1 MFYRFIP
8 IVSVSATLYTGR
20 HSLLTGI
27 YRLLLRWNLIH
38 MFKLRSLFTPI
49 LLLLVLLSP
58 ALSFAD
64 DTAAAA
70 QQEDAAPKVNPSVE
84 LPKMQKILDKIKGQV
99 SGDTNENQLNQL
111 NEMALELSGNADTL
125 GQALIPQ
132 RQQLDAQLAVLGPA
146 PKADS
151 GVKETPE
158 VTRKRSSLESQKSKL
173 DDQIK
178 QAEGIKNGALVLS
191 SQIVNLRRDQL
202 KSQLALNSGSILG
215 PKFWSPLVSRQDLDG
230 EKISDFI
237 AELQDTAALSWE
249 PGWRFGTI
257 GWLIAAML
265 VMTLGRR
272 YSEEFLAWVSIHKM
286 PEGRL
291 RRSFLAAA
299 IALTTLA
306 AVVLTFNFIA
316 LAFTRRDEVST
327 DVQDFVERLV
337 QLSVYCGLIAGL
349 GRAFLSTRRPS
360 WRLPSISNE
369 VAQALKP
376 FPPITAALVFVFQ
389 TAESFNYSV
398 GTSLNTTIFANGL
411 TALLIGSTGLAISM
425 RTNRVRRRMVQE
437 GNAPEARPTI
447 VGLVQLALTMTA
459 LAILIS
465 LIIGYVTLA
474 RFLSYEV
481 IWCGILFGSFYFLSH
496 LVNDGC
502 ESLFSTNNATGKR
515 LQGSLN
521 IDERHLQQAA
531 TLLAAVGKTVL
542 IGFVALALLNGT
554 FASSTPIELIQKVI
568 EFWGGKGLESL
579 NIVPAHMVNAILCLV
594 VGIYVLRSVRRWLDK
609 DFLPKTTMDV
619 GMRVSLVTLFSN
631 IGYVLIIL
639 LTLSIMGLQWNKL
652 AWIVSA
658 LSVGIG
664 FGLQEIVKN
673 FISGLILLTE
683 RPVKVGDLVSI
694 SGIEGDIRRINV
706 RATEIQLSDKSTVI
720 VPNSQLIS
728 QNVRNATMGNAQ
740 GVVTILLTFPLDIDP
755 VRVREIL
762 LEVYQENER
771 ILETP
776 EPSVSFKDL
785 TPAGI
790 VLSVTGNVASQ
801 RQISGAKSDLLFDI
815 LTRLRKEGIV
825 LSTPQTMIIER
836 RALPATVQD
845 EGEQLP

>member
-1 MFYRFIP
+1 
-8 IVSVSATLYTGR
+8 
-20 HSLLTGI
+20 
-27 YRLLLRWNLIH
+27 
-38 MFKLRSLFTPI
+38 MFKLKSFFMLLMLALVFFAPGLSL
-49 LLLLVLLSP
+49 
-58 ALSFAD
+58 AAD
-64 DTAAAA
+64 DAASAA
-70 QQEDAAPKVNPSVE
+70 QEQETQPRVNAAVE

-99 SGDTNENQLNQL
+99 SGETSESKLSQL

-125 GQALIPQ
+125 GQALLPD
-132 RQQLDAQLAVLGPA
+132 RQQLEAQLAVLGPA
-146 PKADS
+146 PKSDS
-151 GVKETPE
+151 DMKETAE
-158 VTRKRSSLESQKSKL
+158 VTRKRNALESQKSKM
-173 DDQIK
+173 DAQIK
-178 QAEGIKNGALVLS
+178 QAEVIKNGALTLS

-202 KSQLALNSGSILG
+202 KSQLALNSGSIFG
-215 PKFWSPLVSRQDLDG
+215 PRFWAPVFNSQDLDG
-230 EKISDFI
+230 EKISDFLD
-237 AELQDTAALSWE
+237 ELQDTAGLSWE

-257 GWLIAAML
+257 AWLIAAIL
-265 VMTLGRR
+265 VMVPGRR
-272 YSEEFLAWVSIHKM
+272 YSEEFLASISIHKM

-299 IALTTLA
+299 IALTTLV

-327 DVQDFVERLV
+327 DVQDFVDRLV

-360 WRLPSISNE
+360 WRLPAISND
-369 VAQALKP
+369 VALALKP
-376 FPPITAALVFVFQ
+376 FPPITALLVFIFQ
-389 TAESFNYSV
+389 TVEAFNYSV

-411 TALLIGSTGLAISM
+411 TALLIGSTALAISI
-425 RTNRVRRRMVQE
+425 RTNRARRRMVQ
-437 GNAPEARPTI
+437 AATPPEARSTL
-447 VGLVQLALTMTA
+447 VGLIHMALTLMA
-459 LAILIS
+459 IAILLS

-496 LVNDGC
+496 LFNDGC
-502 ESLFSTNNATGKR
+502 ESLFSTNNPSGR
-515 LQGSLN
+515 RIQSSLN
-521 IDERHLQQAA
+521 IDERHLQQTA
-531 TLLAAVGKTVL
+531 TVLAAIGKTFL
-542 IGFVALALLNGT
+542 ILFVVLALLNAT
-554 FASSTPIELIQKVI
+554 FASSTPIELLQKAI

-579 NIVPAHMVNAILCLV
+579 NIVPAHMVNALVCLI
-594 VGIYVLRSVRRWLDK
+594 VGIYVLRSVRRWLDS

-631 IGYVLIIL
+631 VGYVLIIL

-740 GVVTILLTFPLDIDP
+740 GVVTILLTFPLNIDP

-762 LEVYQENER
+762 LEVYNENER

-785 TPAGI
+785 TPEGI
-790 VLSVTGNVASQ
+790 VLSVTGNVSSQ

-825 LSTPQTMIIER
+825 LSAPQTMIIER
-836 RALPATVQD
+836 RQQAAAEEPM
-845 EGEQLP
+845 P

>member
-1 MFYRFIP
+1 MFKFR
-8 IVSVSATLYTGR
+8 
-20 HSLLTGI
+20 SLLTP
-27 YRLLLRWNLIH
+27 
-38 MFKLRSLFTPI
+38 F
-49 LLLLVLLSP
+49 LLLLVLLTP

-64 DTAAAA
+64 DSAAAD
-70 QQEDAAPKVNPSVE
+70 QQEDAAPKVNASVE

-99 SGDTNENQLNQL
+99 SGDTNESQLNQL
-111 NEMALELSGNADTL
+111 NEMALELSGNAETL

-158 VTRKRSSLESQKSKL
+158 VTRKRAALENQKGKL

-178 QAEGIKNGALVLS
+178 QADGIKNGALVLS

-202 KSQLALNSGSILG
+202 KSQLALNSGSIFG
-215 PKFWSPLVSRQDLDG
+215 PRFWAPVFSSQDLDG
-230 EKISDFI
+230 EKISDFRD
-237 AELQDTAALSWE
+237 ELQDTAALSWE
-249 PGWRFGTI
+249 SGWRFGTI
-257 GWLIAAML
+257 AWLVAAML
-265 VMTLGRR
+265 VMTIGRR
-272 YSEEFLAWVSIHKM
+272 YGEEFLAWVSINKM

-291 RRSFLAAA
+291 RRSFLAAT

-306 AVVLTFNFIA
+306 AVVLTFHFLA
-316 LAFTRRDEVST
+316 QAFTRRDEVSG
-327 DVQDFVERLV
+327 DVQDFVDRLV

-360 WRLPSISNE
+360 WRLPAISNE

-376 FPPITAALVFVFQ
+376 FPPFTAALVFVFQ
-389 TAESFNYSV
+389 TVEAFNYSV

-411 TALLIGSTGLAISM
+411 TALLIGCTGLAISM
-425 RTNRVRRRMVQE
+425 RVNRVRRRMVQE
-437 GNAPEARPTI
+437 GHQPEARSTI
-447 VGLVQLALTMTA
+447 VGLVQLALMLTA

-496 LVNDGC
+496 LVQDGC
-502 ESLFSTNNATGKR
+502 ESLFSTSNATGKR
-515 LQGSLN
+515 LQSSLN

-531 TLLAAVGKTVL
+531 TLLSALGKTLL
-542 IGFVALALLNGT
+542 IAILALALLNGT

-631 IGYVLIIL
+631 IGYVLVIL

-706 RATEIQLSDKSTVI
+706 RATEIQLGDKSTVI
-720 VPNSQLIS
+720 VPNSQFIS

-740 GVVTILLTFPLDIDP
+740 GVVTIQLTFPLDIDP
-755 VRVREIL
+755 VKVREIL

-790 VLSVTGNVASQ
+790 VLSVTGNVAGQ

-815 LTRLRKEGIV
+815 LTRLRKEGIM

-836 RALPATVQD
+836 RALAAAAQ
-845 EGEQLP
+845 EQQGDSLP

>member
-1 MFYRFIP
+1 
-8 IVSVSATLYTGR
+8 
-20 HSLLTGI
+20 
-27 YRLLLRWNLIH
+27 
-38 MFKLRSLFTPI
+38 MFKFRSLFTPF
-49 LLLLVLLSP
+49 LLLLVLFTP
-58 ALSFAD
+58 ALSYAD
-64 DTAAAA
+64 DNAAPA
-70 QQEDAAPKVNPSVE
+70 QQEEDAAPKVNPAVE

-111 NEMALELSGNADTL
+111 NEMALELSGNAETL

-158 VTRKRSSLESQKSKL
+158 VTRKRAALENQKGKL

-178 QAEGIKNGALVLS
+178 QADGIKNGALVLS

-215 PKFWSPLVSRQDLDG
+215 PRFWSPLFSRQDLDG
-230 EKISDFI
+230 EKIGDFI
-237 AELQDTAALSWE
+237 SELQDTAALSWE
-249 PGWRFGTI
+249 PGWRVGTV
-257 GWLIAAML
+257 GWLLAALL

-272 YSEEFLAWVSIHKM
+272 YSEEFLAWVSIHKL

-306 AVVLTFNFIA
+306 AVVLTFNFLS
-316 LAFTRRDEVST
+316 LAFVRRDEVSS
-327 DVQDFVERLV
+327 DVQDFISRLV

-360 WRLPSISNE
+360 WRLPSISSE
-369 VAQALKP
+369 VALALKP
-376 FPPITAALVFVFQ
+376 FPPITAALVFIFQ
-389 TAESFNYSV
+389 TAESFNYTV

-425 RTNRVRRRMVQE
+425 RTNRVRRRMAQA
-437 GNAPEARPTI
+437 GNPPEARPTV
-447 VGLVQLALTMTA
+447 VGLVQLALTVTA
-459 LAILIS
+459 VAILVS
-465 LIIGYVTLA
+465 LIVGYVTLA

-496 LVNDGC
+496 LINDGC

-515 LQGSLN
+515 LQTSLN
-521 IDERHLQQAA
+521 IDERYLQQAA
-531 TLLAAVGKTVL
+531 TLLSAVGKTLLVA
-542 IGFVALALLNGT
+542 FVALALLNGT

-609 DFLPKTTMDV
+609 EFLPKTTMDI

-706 RATEIQLSDKSTVI
+706 RATEIQLGDKSTVI

-740 GVVTILLTFPLDIDP
+740 GVVTIQLTFPLDIDP
-755 VRVREIL
+755 VQVREL
-762 LEVYQENER
+762 LLDVYRENER

-836 RALPATVQD
+836 RALPATQN
-845 EGEQLP
+845 EGEALP

>member
-1 MFYRFIP
+1 
-8 IVSVSATLYTGR
+8 
-20 HSLLTGI
+20 
-27 YRLLLRWNLIH
+27 
-38 MFKLRSLFTPI
+38 MFKFRHLFTPF
-49 LLLLVLLSP
+49 LLLLVLLAP
-58 ALSFAD
+58 TLSVAAD
-64 DTAAAA
+64 TPPNDQA
-70 QQEDAAPKVNPSVE
+70 EDAAPKVNASVE

-99 SGDTNENQLNQL
+99 SGDTNESQLNQL
-111 NEMALELSGNADTL
+111 NEMALELSGNAETL
-125 GQALIPQ
+125 GQALVPQ

-158 VTRKRSSLESQKSKL
+158 VTRKRAALESQKAKL

-178 QAEGIKNGALVLS
+178 QADGIKNGALVLS

-215 PKFWSPLVSRQDLDG
+215 PRFWAPVMSSQDLDG

-249 PGWRFGTI
+249 SGWRFGTI
-257 GWLIAAML
+257 AWLFAAML

-272 YSEEFLAWVSIHKM
+272 YSEEFFAWVSIHKM

-291 RRSFLAAA
+291 RRSFLAATT
-299 IALTTLA
+299 ALTTLA

-316 LAFTRRDEVST
+316 LAFTRRDEVSG

-360 WRLPSISNE
+360 WRLPAISNE

-376 FPPITAALVFVFQ
+376 FPPFTAALVFVFQ
-389 TAESFNYSV
+389 TVEAFNYSV

-411 TALLIGSTGLAISM
+411 TALLIGSTGLAIGM
-425 RTNRVRRRMVQE
+425 RINRVRRRMVQE
-437 GNAPEARPTI
+437 GHQPEARSTL
-447 VGLVQLALTMTA
+447 VGLVQLALMLTA
-459 LAILIS
+459 LGILIS

-502 ESLFSTNNATGKR
+502 ESLFSTSNATGKR
-515 LQGSLN
+515 LQTTLN
-521 IDERHLQQAA
+521 IDERYLQQAA
-531 TLLAAVGKTVL
+531 TLLSALGKTLL
-542 IGFVALALLNGT
+542 IAILALALLNGT

-706 RATEIQLSDKSTVI
+706 RATEIQLGDKSTVI
-720 VPNSQLIS
+720 VPNSQFIS

-790 VLSVTGNVASQ
+790 VLSVTGNVAGQ

-815 LTRLRKEGIV
+815 LTRLRKEGIM

-836 RALPATVQD
+836 RAMAAAQDQQSDPLP
-845 EGEQLP
+845 

>member
-1 MFYRFIP
+1 
-8 IVSVSATLYTGR
+8 
-20 HSLLTGI
+20 
-27 YRLLLRWNLIH
+27 
-38 MFKLRSLFTPI
+38 MFKFRSLFTPF
-49 LLLLVLLSP
+49 LLLLVLLTP
-58 ALSFAD
+58 ALSYAD
-64 DTAAAA
+64 DNAAAA
-70 QQEDAAPKVNPSVE
+70 QQEDDAAPKVNPAVE

-111 NEMALELSGNADTL
+111 NEMALELSGNAETL

-158 VTRKRSSLESQKSKL
+158 VTRKRAALENQKGKL

-178 QAEGIKNGALVLS
+178 QADGIKNGALVLS

-215 PKFWSPLVSRQDLDG
+215 PRFWSPLFSRQDLDG
-230 EKISDFI
+230 EKIGDFI
-237 AELQDTAALSWE
+237 SELQDTAALSWE
-249 PGWRFGTI
+249 PGWRVGTV
-257 GWLIAAML
+257 GWLLAALL

-272 YSEEFLAWVSIHKM
+272 YSEEFLAWVSIHKL

-306 AVVLTFNFIA
+306 AVVLTFNFLS
-316 LAFTRRDEVST
+316 LAFVRRDEVSS
-327 DVQDFVERLV
+327 DVQDFISRLV

-360 WRLPSISNE
+360 WRLPSISSE
-369 VAQALKP
+369 VALALKP
-376 FPPITAALVFVFQ
+376 FPPITAALVFIFQ
-389 TAESFNYSV
+389 TAESFNYTV

-425 RTNRVRRRMVQE
+425 RTNRVRRRMAQA
-437 GNAPEARPTI
+437 GNPPEARPTV
-447 VGLVQLALTMTA
+447 VGLVQLALTVTA
-459 LAILIS
+459 VAILVS

-496 LVNDGC
+496 LINDGC

-515 LQGSLN
+515 LQTSLN
-521 IDERHLQQAA
+521 IDERYLQQAA
-531 TLLAAVGKTVL
+531 TLLSAVGKTLLVA
-542 IGFVALALLNGT
+542 FVALALLNGT

-609 DFLPKTTMDV
+609 EFLPKTTMDI

-706 RATEIQLSDKSTVI
+706 RATEIQLGDKSTVI

-740 GVVTILLTFPLDIDP
+740 GVVTIQLTFPLDIDP
-755 VRVREIL
+755 VQVREL
-762 LEVYQENER
+762 LLDVYRENER

-836 RALPATVQD
+836 RALPATAQ
-845 EGEQLP
+845 EQSDPLP

>member
-1 MFYRFIP
+1 M
-8 IVSVSATLYTGR
+8 
-20 HSLLTGI
+20 
-27 YRLLLRWNLIH
+27 RWNLTH
-38 MFKLRSLFTPI
+38 MFKFRSLFTPF
-49 LLLLVLLSP
+49 LLLLVLLTP
-58 ALSFAD
+58 ALSYAD
-64 DTAAAA
+64 DNAAAA
-70 QQEDAAPKVNPSVE
+70 QQEDDAAPKVNPAVE

-111 NEMALELSGNADTL
+111 NEMALELSGNAETL

-158 VTRKRSSLESQKSKL
+158 VTRKRAALENQKGKL

-178 QAEGIKNGALVLS
+178 QADGIKNGALVLS

-215 PKFWSPLVSRQDLDG
+215 PRFWSPLFSRQDLDG
-230 EKISDFI
+230 EKIGDFI
-237 AELQDTAALSWE
+237 SELQDTAALSWE
-249 PGWRFGTI
+249 PGWRVGTV
-257 GWLIAAML
+257 GWLLAALL

-272 YSEEFLAWVSIHKM
+272 YSEEFLAWVSIHKL

-306 AVVLTFNFIA
+306 AVVLTFNFLS
-316 LAFTRRDEVST
+316 LAFVRRDEVSS
-327 DVQDFVERLV
+327 DVQDFISRLV

-360 WRLPSISNE
+360 WRLPSISSE
-369 VAQALKP
+369 VALALKP
-376 FPPITAALVFVFQ
+376 FPPITAALVFIFQ
-389 TAESFNYSV
+389 TAESFNYTV

-425 RTNRVRRRMVQE
+425 RTNRVRRRMAQA
-437 GNAPEARPTI
+437 GNPPEARPTV
-447 VGLVQLALTMTA
+447 VGLVQLALTVTA
-459 LAILIS
+459 VAILVS
-465 LIIGYVTLA
+465 LIVGYVTLA

-496 LVNDGC
+496 LINDGC

-515 LQGSLN
+515 LQTSLN
-521 IDERHLQQAA
+521 IDERYLQQAA
-531 TLLAAVGKTVL
+531 TLLSAVGKTLLVA
-542 IGFVALALLNGT
+542 FVALALLNGT

-609 DFLPKTTMDV
+609 EFLPKTTMDI

-706 RATEIQLSDKSTVI
+706 RATEIQLGDKSTVI

-740 GVVTILLTFPLDIDP
+740 GVVTIQLTFPLDIDP
-755 VRVREIL
+755 VQVREL
-762 LEVYQENER
+762 LLDVYRENER

-836 RALPATVQD
+836 RALPVTAQ
-845 EGEQLP
+845 EQSDPIP

>member
-1 MFYRFIP
+1 
-8 IVSVSATLYTGR
+8 
-20 HSLLTGI
+20 
-27 YRLLLRWNLIH
+27 LRWNLTH
-38 MFKLRSLFTPI
+38 MFKFRSLFTPF
-49 LLLLVLLSP
+49 LLLLVLFTP
-58 ALSFAD
+58 ALSYAD
-64 DTAAAA
+64 DNAAPA
-70 QQEDAAPKVNPSVE
+70 QQEEDAAPKVNPAVE

-111 NEMALELSGNADTL
+111 NEMALELSGNAETL

-158 VTRKRSSLESQKSKL
+158 VTRKRAALENQKGKL

-178 QAEGIKNGALVLS
+178 QADGIKNGALVLS

-215 PKFWSPLVSRQDLDG
+215 PRFWSPLFSRQDLDG
-230 EKISDFI
+230 EKIGDFI
-237 AELQDTAALSWE
+237 SELQDTAALSWE
-249 PGWRFGTI
+249 PGWRVGTV
-257 GWLIAAML
+257 GWLLAALL

-272 YSEEFLAWVSIHKM
+272 YSEEFLAWVSIHKL

-306 AVVLTFNFIA
+306 AVVLTFNFLS
-316 LAFTRRDEVST
+316 LAFVRRDEVSS
-327 DVQDFVERLV
+327 DVQDFISRLV

-360 WRLPSISNE
+360 WRLPSISSE
-369 VAQALKP
+369 VALALKP
-376 FPPITAALVFVFQ
+376 FPPITAALVFIFQ
-389 TAESFNYSV
+389 TAESFNYTV

-425 RTNRVRRRMVQE
+425 RTNRVRRRMAQA
-437 GNAPEARPTI
+437 GNPPEARPTV
-447 VGLVQLALTMTA
+447 VGLVQLALTVTA
-459 LAILIS
+459 VAILVS
-465 LIIGYVTLA
+465 LIVGYVTLA

-496 LVNDGC
+496 LINDGC

-515 LQGSLN
+515 LQTSLN
-521 IDERHLQQAA
+521 IDERYLQQAA
-531 TLLAAVGKTVL
+531 TLLSAVGKTLLVA
-542 IGFVALALLNGT
+542 FVALALLNGT

-609 DFLPKTTMDV
+609 EFLPKTTMDI

-706 RATEIQLSDKSTVI
+706 RATEIQLGDKSTVI

-740 GVVTILLTFPLDIDP
+740 GVVTIQLTFPLDIDP
-755 VRVREIL
+755 VQVREL
-762 LEVYQENER
+762 LLDVYRENER

-836 RALPATVQD
+836 RALPATQN
-845 EGEQLP
+845 EGEALP

>member
-1 MFYRFIP
+1 M
-8 IVSVSATLYTGR
+8 
-20 HSLLTGI
+20 
-27 YRLLLRWNLIH
+27 RWNLTH
-38 MFKLRSLFTPI
+38 MFKFRSLFTPF
-49 LLLLVLLSP
+49 LLLLVLFTP
-58 ALSFAD
+58 ALSYAD
-64 DTAAAA
+64 DNAAPA
-70 QQEDAAPKVNPSVE
+70 QQEEDAAPKVNPAVE

-111 NEMALELSGNADTL
+111 NEMALELSGNAETL

-158 VTRKRSSLESQKSKL
+158 VTRKRAALENQKGKL

-178 QAEGIKNGALVLS
+178 QADGIKNGALVLS

-215 PKFWSPLVSRQDLDG
+215 PRFWSPLFSRQDLDG
-230 EKISDFI
+230 EKIGDFI
-237 AELQDTAALSWE
+237 SELQDTAALSWE
-249 PGWRFGTI
+249 PGWRVGTV
-257 GWLIAAML
+257 GWLLAALL

-272 YSEEFLAWVSIHKM
+272 YSEEFLAWVSIHKL

-306 AVVLTFNFIA
+306 AVVLTFNFLS
-316 LAFTRRDEVST
+316 LAFVRRDEVSS
-327 DVQDFVERLV
+327 DVQDFISRLV

-360 WRLPSISNE
+360 WRLPSISSE
-369 VAQALKP
+369 VALALKP
-376 FPPITAALVFVFQ
+376 FPPITAALVFIFQ
-389 TAESFNYSV
+389 TAESFNYTV

-425 RTNRVRRRMVQE
+425 RTNRVRRRMAQA
-437 GNAPEARPTI
+437 GNPPEARPTI
-447 VGLVQLALTMTA
+447 VGLVQLALTVTA
-459 LAILIS
+459 VAILVS
-465 LIIGYVTLA
+465 LIVGYVTLA

-496 LVNDGC
+496 LINDGC

-515 LQGSLN
+515 LQTSLN
-521 IDERHLQQAA
+521 IDERYLQQAA
-531 TLLAAVGKTVL
+531 TLLSAVGKTLLVA
-542 IGFVALALLNGT
+542 FVALALLNGT

-609 DFLPKTTMDV
+609 EFLPKTTMDI

-706 RATEIQLSDKSTVI
+706 RATEIQLGDKSTVI

-740 GVVTILLTFPLDIDP
+740 GVVTIQLTFPLDIDP
-755 VRVREIL
+755 VQVREL
-762 LEVYQENER
+762 LLDVYRENER

-836 RALPATVQD
+836 RALPATQN
-845 EGEQLP
+845 EGEALP

>member
-1 MFYRFIP
+1 
-8 IVSVSATLYTGR
+8 
-20 HSLLTGI
+20 
-27 YRLLLRWNLIH
+27 
-38 MFKLRSLFTPI
+38 MFKFRSLFTPF
-49 LLLLVLLSP
+49 LLLVLLTP
-58 ALSFAD
+58 ALSYAD
-64 DTAAAA
+64 DNAAAA
-70 QQEDAAPKVNPSVE
+70 QQEDDAAPKVNPAVE

-111 NEMALELSGNADTL
+111 NEMALELSGNAETL

-158 VTRKRSSLESQKSKL
+158 VTRKRAALENQKGKL

-178 QAEGIKNGALVLS
+178 QADGIKNGALVLS

-215 PKFWSPLVSRQDLDG
+215 PRFWSPLFSRQDLDG
-230 EKISDFI
+230 EKIGDFI
-237 AELQDTAALSWE
+237 SELQDTAALSWE
-249 PGWRFGTI
+249 PGWRVGTV
-257 GWLIAAML
+257 GWLLAALL

-272 YSEEFLAWVSIHKM
+272 YSEEFLAWVSIHKL

-306 AVVLTFNFIA
+306 AVVLTFNFLS
-316 LAFTRRDEVST
+316 LAFVRRDEVSS
-327 DVQDFVERLV
+327 DVQDFISRLV

-360 WRLPSISNE
+360 WRLPSISSE
-369 VAQALKP
+369 VALALKP
-376 FPPITAALVFVFQ
+376 FPPITAALVFIFQ
-389 TAESFNYSV
+389 TAESFNYTV

-425 RTNRVRRRMVQE
+425 RTNRVRRRMAQA
-437 GNAPEARPTI
+437 GNPPEARPTI
-447 VGLVQLALTMTA
+447 VGLVQLALTVTA
-459 LAILIS
+459 VAILVS
-465 LIIGYVTLA
+465 LIVGYVTLA

-496 LVNDGC
+496 LINDGC

-515 LQGSLN
+515 LQTSLN
-521 IDERHLQQAA
+521 IDERYLQQAA
-531 TLLAAVGKTVL
+531 TLLSAVGKTLLVA
-542 IGFVALALLNGT
+542 FVALALLNGT

-609 DFLPKTTMDV
+609 EFLPKTTMDI

-706 RATEIQLSDKSTVI
+706 RATEIQLGDKSTVI

-740 GVVTILLTFPLDIDP
+740 GVVTIQLTFPLDIDP
-755 VRVREIL
+755 VQVREL
-762 LEVYQENER
+762 LLDVYRENER

-836 RALPATVQD
+836 RALPATQN
-845 EGEQLP
+845 EGEALP

>member
-1 MFYRFIP
+1 
-8 IVSVSATLYTGR
+8 
-20 HSLLTGI
+20 
-27 YRLLLRWNLIH
+27 
-38 MFKLRSLFTPI
+38 MFKFRSLFTPF
-49 LLLLVLLSP
+49 LLLLVLFTP
-58 ALSFAD
+58 ALSYAD
-64 DTAAAA
+64 DNAAPA
-70 QQEDAAPKVNPSVE
+70 QQEEDAAPKVNPAVE

-111 NEMALELSGNADTL
+111 NEMALELSGNAETL

-158 VTRKRSSLESQKSKL
+158 VTRKRAALENQKGKL

-178 QAEGIKNGALVLS
+178 QADGIKNGALVLS

-215 PKFWSPLVSRQDLDG
+215 PRFWSPLFSRQDLDG
-230 EKISDFI
+230 EKIGDFI
-237 AELQDTAALSWE
+237 SELQDTAALSWE
-249 PGWRFGTI
+249 PGWRVGTV
-257 GWLIAAML
+257 GWLLAALL

-272 YSEEFLAWVSIHKM
+272 YSEEFLAWVSIHKL

-306 AVVLTFNFIA
+306 AVVLTFNFLS
-316 LAFTRRDEVST
+316 LAFVRRDEVSS
-327 DVQDFVERLV
+327 DVQDFISRLV

-360 WRLPSISNE
+360 WRLPSISSE
-369 VAQALKP
+369 VALALKP
-376 FPPITAALVFVFQ
+376 FPPITAALVFIFQ
-389 TAESFNYSV
+389 TAESFNYTV

-425 RTNRVRRRMVQE
+425 RTNRVRRRMAQA
-437 GNAPEARPTI
+437 GNPPEARPTI
-447 VGLVQLALTMTA
+447 VGLVQLALTVTA
-459 LAILIS
+459 VAILVS
-465 LIIGYVTLA
+465 LIVGYVTLA

-496 LVNDGC
+496 LINDGC

-515 LQGSLN
+515 LQTSLN
-521 IDERHLQQAA
+521 IDERYLQQAA
-531 TLLAAVGKTVL
+531 TLLSAVGKTLLVA
-542 IGFVALALLNGT
+542 FVALALLNGT

-609 DFLPKTTMDV
+609 EFLPKTTMDI

-706 RATEIQLSDKSTVI
+706 RATEIQLGDKSTVI

-740 GVVTILLTFPLDIDP
+740 GVVTIQLTFPLDIDP
-755 VRVREIL
+755 VQVREL
-762 LEVYQENER
+762 LLDVYRENER

-836 RALPATVQD
+836 RALPATQN
-845 EGEQLP
+845 EGETLP

>member
-1 MFYRFIP
+1 M
-8 IVSVSATLYTGR
+8 
-20 HSLLTGI
+20 
-27 YRLLLRWNLIH
+27 RWNLTH
-38 MFKLRSLFTPI
+38 MFKFRSLFTPF
-49 LLLLVLLSP
+49 LLLLVLFTP
-58 ALSFAD
+58 ALSYAD
-64 DTAAAA
+64 DNAAPA
-70 QQEDAAPKVNPSVE
+70 QQEEDAAPKVNPAVE

-111 NEMALELSGNADTL
+111 NEMALELSGNAETL

-158 VTRKRSSLESQKSKL
+158 VTRKRAALENQKGKL

-178 QAEGIKNGALVLS
+178 QADGIKNGALVLS

-215 PKFWSPLVSRQDLDG
+215 PRFWSPLFSRQDLDG
-230 EKISDFI
+230 EKIGDFI
-237 AELQDTAALSWE
+237 SELQDTAALSWE
-249 PGWRFGTI
+249 PGWRVGTV
-257 GWLIAAML
+257 GWLLAALL

-272 YSEEFLAWVSIHKM
+272 YSEEFLAWVSIHKL

-306 AVVLTFNFIA
+306 AVVLTFNFLS
-316 LAFTRRDEVST
+316 LAFVRRDEVSS
-327 DVQDFVERLV
+327 DVQDFISRLV

-360 WRLPSISNE
+360 WRLPSISSE
-369 VAQALKP
+369 VALALKP
-376 FPPITAALVFVFQ
+376 FPPITAALVFIFQ
-389 TAESFNYSV
+389 TAESFNYTV

-425 RTNRVRRRMVQE
+425 RTNRVRRRMAQA
-437 GNAPEARPTI
+437 GNPPEARPTV
-447 VGLVQLALTMTA
+447 VGLVQLALTVTA
-459 LAILIS
+459 VAILVS
-465 LIIGYVTLA
+465 LIVGYVTLA

-496 LVNDGC
+496 LINDGC

-515 LQGSLN
+515 LQTSLN
-521 IDERHLQQAA
+521 IDERYLQQAA
-531 TLLAAVGKTVL
+531 TLLSAVGKTLLVA
-542 IGFVALALLNGT
+542 FVALALLNGT

-609 DFLPKTTMDV
+609 EFLPKTTMDI

-706 RATEIQLSDKSTVI
+706 RATEIQLGDKSTVI

-740 GVVTILLTFPLDIDP
+740 GVVTIQLTFPLDIDP
-755 VRVREIL
+755 VQVREL
-762 LEVYQENER
+762 LLDVYRENER

-836 RALPATVQD
+836 RALPATAQ
-845 EGEQLP
+845 EQSDPIP

>member
-1 MFYRFIP
+1 
-8 IVSVSATLYTGR
+8 
-20 HSLLTGI
+20 
-27 YRLLLRWNLIH
+27 
-38 MFKLRSLFTPI
+38 MFKLRHLFTPF
-49 LLLLVLLSP
+49 LLLLVLLAP
-58 ALSFAD
+58 TLSVAAD
-64 DTAAAA
+64 TPPNDQA
-70 QQEDAAPKVNPSVE
+70 EDAAPKVNASVE

-99 SGDTNENQLNQL
+99 SGDTNESQLNQL
-111 NEMALELSGNADTL
+111 NEMALELSGNAETL
-125 GQALIPQ
+125 GQALVPQ

-158 VTRKRSSLESQKSKL
+158 VTRKRAALESQKAKL

-178 QAEGIKNGALVLS
+178 QADGIKNGALVLS

-215 PKFWSPLVSRQDLDG
+215 PRFWAPVMSSQDLDG

-249 PGWRFGTI
+249 SGWRFGTI
-257 GWLIAAML
+257 AWLFAAML

-272 YSEEFLAWVSIHKM
+272 YSEEFFAWVSIHKM

-291 RRSFLAAA
+291 RRSFLAATT
-299 IALTTLA
+299 ALTTLA

-316 LAFTRRDEVST
+316 LAFTRRDEVSG

-360 WRLPSISNE
+360 WRLPAISNE

-376 FPPITAALVFVFQ
+376 FPPFTAALVFVFQ
-389 TAESFNYSV
+389 TVEAFNYSV

-411 TALLIGSTGLAISM
+411 TALLIGSTGLAIGM
-425 RTNRVRRRMVQE
+425 RINRVRRRMVQE
-437 GNAPEARPTI
+437 GHQPEARSTL
-447 VGLVQLALTMTA
+447 VGLVQLALMLTA
-459 LAILIS
+459 LGILIS

-502 ESLFSTNNATGKR
+502 ESLFSTSNATGKR
-515 LQGSLN
+515 LQTTLN
-521 IDERHLQQAA
+521 IDERYLQQAA
-531 TLLAAVGKTVL
+531 TLLSALGKTLL
-542 IGFVALALLNGT
+542 IAILALALLNGT

-706 RATEIQLSDKSTVI
+706 RATEIQLGDKSTVI
-720 VPNSQLIS
+720 VPNSQFIS

-790 VLSVTGNVASQ
+790 VLSVTGNVAGQ

-815 LTRLRKEGIV
+815 LTRLRKEGIM

-836 RALPATVQD
+836 RAMAAAQD
-845 EGEQLP
+845 QQSDPLS

>member
-1 MFYRFIP
+1 
-8 IVSVSATLYTGR
+8 
-20 HSLLTGI
+20 
-27 YRLLLRWNLIH
+27 
-38 MFKLRSLFTPI
+38 MFKLKSFFMLLMLALVFFAPGLSL
-49 LLLLVLLSP
+49 
-58 ALSFAD
+58 AAD
-64 DTAAAA
+64 DAASAA
-70 QQEDAAPKVNPSVE
+70 QEQETQPRVNAAVE

-99 SGDTNENQLNQL
+99 SGETSESKLSQL

-125 GQALIPQ
+125 GQALLPD
-132 RQQLDAQLAVLGPA
+132 RQQLEAQLAVLGPA
-146 PKADS
+146 PKSDS
-151 GVKETPE
+151 DMKETAE
-158 VTRKRSSLESQKSKL
+158 VTRKRNALESQKSKM
-173 DDQIK
+173 DAQIK
-178 QAEGIKNGALVLS
+178 QAEGIKNGALTLS

-202 KSQLALNSGSILG
+202 KSQLALNSGSIFG
-215 PKFWSPLVSRQDLDG
+215 PRFWAPVFNSQDLDG
-230 EKISDFI
+230 EKISDFLD
-237 AELQDTAALSWE
+237 ELQDTAGLSWE

-257 GWLIAAML
+257 AWLIAAIL
-265 VMTLGRR
+265 VMVPGRR
-272 YSEEFLAWVSIHKM
+272 YSEEFLASISIHKM

-299 IALTTLA
+299 IALTTLV

-327 DVQDFVERLV
+327 DVQDFVDRLV

-360 WRLPSISNE
+360 WRLPAISND
-369 VAQALKP
+369 VALALKP
-376 FPPITAALVFVFQ
+376 FPPITALLVFIFQ
-389 TAESFNYSV
+389 TVEAFNYSV

-411 TALLIGSTGLAISM
+411 TALLIGSTALAISI
-425 RTNRVRRRMVQE
+425 RTNRARRRMVQ
-437 GNAPEARPTI
+437 AATPPEARSTL
-447 VGLVQLALTMTA
+447 VGLIHMALTLMA
-459 LAILIS
+459 IAILLS

-496 LVNDGC
+496 LFNDGC
-502 ESLFSTNNATGKR
+502 ESLFSTNNPSGR
-515 LQGSLN
+515 RIQSSLN
-521 IDERHLQQAA
+521 IDERHLQQTA
-531 TLLAAVGKTVL
+531 TVLAAIGKTFL
-542 IGFVALALLNGT
+542 ILFVVLALLNAT
-554 FASSTPIELIQKVI
+554 FASSTPIELLQKAI

-579 NIVPAHMVNAILCLV
+579 NIVPAHMVNALVCLI
-594 VGIYVLRSVRRWLDK
+594 VGIYVLRSVRRWLDS

-631 IGYVLIIL
+631 VGYVLIIL

-740 GVVTILLTFPLDIDP
+740 GVVTILLTFPLNIDP

-762 LEVYQENER
+762 LEVYNENER

-785 TPAGI
+785 TPEGI
-790 VLSVTGNVASQ
+790 VLSVTGNVSSQ

-825 LSTPQTMIIER
+825 LSAPQTMIIER
-836 RALPATVQD
+836 RQQAAAEEPM
-845 EGEQLP
+845 P

>member
-1 MFYRFIP
+1 M
-8 IVSVSATLYTGR
+8 
-20 HSLLTGI
+20 
-27 YRLLLRWNLIH
+27 RWNLTH
-38 MFKLRSLFTPI
+38 MFKFRSLFTPF
-49 LLLLVLLSP
+49 LLLLVLFTP
-58 ALSFAD
+58 ALSYAD
-64 DTAAAA
+64 DNAAPA
-70 QQEDAAPKVNPSVE
+70 QQEEDAAPKVNPAVE

-111 NEMALELSGNADTL
+111 NEMALELSGNAETL

-158 VTRKRSSLESQKSKL
+158 VTRKRAALENQKGKL

-178 QAEGIKNGALVLS
+178 QADGIKNGALVLS

-215 PKFWSPLVSRQDLDG
+215 PRFWSPLFSRQDLDG
-230 EKISDFI
+230 EKIGDFI
-237 AELQDTAALSWE
+237 SELQDTAALSWE
-249 PGWRFGTI
+249 PGWRVGTV
-257 GWLIAAML
+257 GWLLAALL

-272 YSEEFLAWVSIHKM
+272 YSEEFLAWVSIHKL

-306 AVVLTFNFIA
+306 AVVLTFNFLS
-316 LAFTRRDEVST
+316 LAFVRRDEVSS
-327 DVQDFVERLV
+327 DVQDFISRLV

-360 WRLPSISNE
+360 WRLPSISSE
-369 VAQALKP
+369 VALALKP
-376 FPPITAALVFVFQ
+376 FPPITAALVFIFQ
-389 TAESFNYSV
+389 TAESFNYTV

-411 TALLIGSTGLAISM
+411 TALLIGCTGLAISM
-425 RTNRVRRRMVQE
+425 RTNRVRRRMAQA
-437 GNAPEARPTI
+437 GNPPEARPTV
-447 VGLVQLALTMTA
+447 VGLVQLALTVTA
-459 LAILIS
+459 VAILVS
-465 LIIGYVTLA
+465 LIVGYVTLA

-496 LVNDGC
+496 LINDGC

-515 LQGSLN
+515 LQTSLN
-521 IDERHLQQAA
+521 IDERYLQQAA
-531 TLLAAVGKTVL
+531 TLLSAVGKTLLVA
-542 IGFVALALLNGT
+542 FVALALLNGT

-609 DFLPKTTMDV
+609 EFLPKTTMDI

-706 RATEIQLSDKSTVI
+706 RATEIQLGDKSTVI

-740 GVVTILLTFPLDIDP
+740 GVVTIQLTFPLDIDP
-755 VRVREIL
+755 VQVREL
-762 LEVYQENER
+762 LLDVYRENER

-836 RALPATVQD
+836 RALPATAQ
-845 EGEQLP
+845 EQSDPIP

>member
-1 MFYRFIP
+1 
-8 IVSVSATLYTGR
+8 
-20 HSLLTGI
+20 
-27 YRLLLRWNLIH
+27 
-38 MFKLRSLFTPI
+38 MFKLKSFFA
-49 LLLLVLLSP
+49 LLMLALVAFAP
-58 ALSFAD
+58 ALSLAAD
-64 DTAAAA
+64 DAVSAA
-70 QQEDAAPKVNPSVE
+70 QEQDEQPKVNAAVE

-99 SGDTNENQLNQL
+99 SGETSESKLNQL
-111 NEMALELSGNADTL
+111 NEMALELSGSADTL
-125 GQALIPQ
+125 GQALLPD

-146 PKADS
+146 PKPDS
-151 GVKETPE
+151 GMKETAE
-158 VTRKRSSLESQKSKL
+158 VVRKRSALESQKAKM
-173 DDQIK
+173 DAQIK
-178 QAEGIKNGALVLS
+178 QAEGIKNGALTLS

-215 PKFWSPLVSRQDLDG
+215 PRFWAPVFNSQDLDG
-230 EKISDFI
+230 EKINDFLS
-237 AELQDTAALSWE
+237 ELQNTAAMSWE
-249 PGWRFGTI
+249 SGWRVGTI
-257 GWLIAAML
+257 AWLVAAML

-291 RRSFLAAA
+291 RRSFLAAT

-316 LAFTRRDEVST
+316 LALTRRDEVST
-327 DVQDFVERLV
+327 DVQDFVDRLV
-337 QLSVYCGLIAGL
+337 QLSVFCGLIAGL

-360 WRLPSISNE
+360 WRLPALSNE
-369 VAQALKP
+369 VALALKP
-376 FPPITAALVFVFQ
+376 FPPITAVLVFIFQ
-389 TAESFNYSV
+389 TVEAFNYSV

-411 TALLIGSTGLAISM
+411 TALLIGSTALAISV
-425 RTNRVRRRMVQE
+425 RTNRVRRRMALA
-437 GNAPEARPTI
+437 GTPPEARSTV
-447 VGLVQLALTMTA
+447 VGLIQMALTLTA
-459 LAILIS
+459 VAILLS

-474 RFLSYEV
+474 RYLSYEV

-502 ESLFSTNNATGKR
+502 ESLFSTNNSSGKR
-515 LQGSLN
+515 IQSSLN

-531 TLLAAVGKTVL
+531 TVLAAIGKTFL
-542 IGFVALALLNGT
+542 ILFVALALLNGT
-554 FASSTPIELIQKVI
+554 FASSTPIELLQKAI

-579 NIVPAHMVNAILCLV
+579 NIVPAHMVNAIICLI
-594 VGIYVLRSVRRWLDK
+594 VGIYVLRSVRRWLDN

-706 RATEIQLSDKSTVI
+706 RATEIQLGDKSTVI

-755 VRVREIL
+755 VQVREIL
-762 LEVYQENER
+762 LEVYNENER

-785 TPAGI
+785 TPQGI
-790 VLSVTGNVASQ
+790 VLSVTGNVAGQ

-815 LTRLRKEGIV
+815 LTRLRKEGIM
-825 LSTPQTMIIER
+825 LSAPQTMIIER
-836 RALPATVQD
+836 RQQAAVAAA
-845 EGEQLP
+845 EEQMP

>member
-1 MFYRFIP
+1 
-8 IVSVSATLYTGR
+8 
-20 HSLLTGI
+20 
-27 YRLLLRWNLIH
+27 
-38 MFKLRSLFTPI
+38 MFKFRHLFTPF
-49 LLLLVLLSP
+49 LLLFVLLAP
-58 ALSFAD
+58 TLSVAAD
-64 DTAAAA
+64 TPPNDQA
-70 QQEDAAPKVNPSVE
+70 EDAAPKVNASVE

-99 SGDTNENQLNQL
+99 SGDTNESQLNQL
-111 NEMALELSGNADTL
+111 NEMALELSGNAETL

-132 RQQLDAQLAVLGPA
+132 GQQLDAQLAVLGPA

-158 VTRKRSSLESQKSKL
+158 VTRKRAALESQKAKL

-178 QAEGIKNGALVLS
+178 QADGIKNGALVLS

-215 PKFWSPLVSRQDLDG
+215 PRFWAPVMSSQDLDG

-249 PGWRFGTI
+249 SGWRFGTI
-257 GWLIAAML
+257 AWLFAAML

-272 YSEEFLAWVSIHKM
+272 YSEEFFAWVSIHKM

-291 RRSFLAAA
+291 RRSFLAATT
-299 IALTTLA
+299 ALTTLA

-316 LAFTRRDEVST
+316 LAFTRRDEVSG

-360 WRLPSISNE
+360 WRLPAISNE
-369 VAQALKP
+369 VALALKP
-376 FPPITAALVFVFQ
+376 FPPFTAALVFVFQ
-389 TAESFNYSV
+389 TVEAFNYSV

-411 TALLIGSTGLAISM
+411 TALLIGSTGLAIGM
-425 RTNRVRRRMVQE
+425 RINRVRRRMVQE
-437 GNAPEARPTI
+437 GHQPEARSTL
-447 VGLVQLALTMTA
+447 VGLVQLALMLTA
-459 LAILIS
+459 LGILIS

-502 ESLFSTNNATGKR
+502 ESLFSISNATGKR
-515 LQGSLN
+515 LQTTLN
-521 IDERHLQQAA
+521 IDERYLQQAA
-531 TLLAAVGKTVL
+531 TLLSALGKTLL
-542 IGFVALALLNGT
+542 IAILALALLNGT

-706 RATEIQLSDKSTVI
+706 RATEIQLGDKSTVI
-720 VPNSQLIS
+720 VPNSQFIS

-790 VLSVTGNVASQ
+790 VLSVTGNVAGQ

-815 LTRLRKEGIV
+815 LTRLRKEGIM

-836 RALPATVQD
+836 RAMAAAQDQQSDPLP
-845 EGEQLP
+845 

>member
-1 MFYRFIP
+1 MVDRLNLCWNLYMFTLRLFLP
-8 IVSVSATLYTGR
+8 LLMLLTATL
-20 HSLLTGI
+20 
-27 YRLLLRWNLIH
+27 
-38 MFKLRSLFTPI
+38 F
-49 LLLLVLLSP
+49 P
-58 ALSFAD
+58 AWSMAD
-64 DTAAAA
+64 DDAADAA
-70 QQEDAAPKVNPSVE
+70 QQADAAPKVNAAVE
-84 LPKMQKILDKIKGQV
+84 LPKMQKVLDKIKGQV
-99 SGDTNENQLNQL
+99 SGQTNENQLTQL
-111 NEMALELSGNADTL
+111 NELALELSGNADTL
-125 GQALIPQ
+125 AQALQPQ

-178 QAEGIKNGALVLS
+178 QADGIKNSALMLS
-191 SQIVNLRRDQL
+191 SQITNLRRDL
-202 KSQLALNSGSILG
+202 MKTQLALNSGSILG
-215 PKFWSPLVSRQDLDG
+215 PRFWAPLFVKQDLDN
-230 EKISDFI
+230 EKIDGFLQD
-237 AELQDTAALSWE
+237 LQDTAALSWE
-249 PGWRFGTI
+249 PGYRFGTVA
-257 GWLIAAML
+257 WLLAAML

-272 YSEEFLAWVSIHKM
+272 YSEEFLAWISIHKM

-306 AVVLTFNFIA
+306 AVVLTFNFTA
-316 LAFTRRDEVST
+316 LAFARRDEVSC
-327 DVQDFVERLV
+327 DVQDFVVSLV
-337 QLSVYCGLIAGL
+337 KLSVFCGLIAGL

-360 WRLPSISNE
+360 WRLPAISNE
-369 VAQALKP
+369 VAMALKP
-376 FPPITAALVFVFQ
+376 FPPITAALVFIFQ
-389 TAESFNYSV
+389 TVENFNYTV

-411 TALLIGSTGLAISM
+411 TALLIGSTALAISM
-425 RTNRVRRRMVQE
+425 RTNRVRRRMAHE
-437 GNAPEARPTI
+437 GNAPEVRSTL
-447 VGLVQLALTMTA
+447 VGLIQMALTLTA
-459 LAILIS
+459 VAILLS

-481 IWCGILFGSFYFLSH
+481 VWCGILFGSFYFLSH
-496 LVNDGC
+496 LINDGC
-502 ESLFSTNNATGKR
+502 ESLFSVNSLTGRR
-515 LQGSLN
+515 LQTSLN

-531 TLLAAVGKTVL
+531 TLLAALGKTLL

-554 FASSTPIELIQKVI
+554 FASSTPIELLQKAI

-579 NIVPAHMVNAILCLV
+579 NIVPAHMVNAIICLV
-594 VGIYVLRSVRRWLDK
+594 VGIYVLRSVRRWLDN
-609 DFLPKTTMDV
+609 DFLPKTTMDA
-619 GMRVSLVTLFSN
+619 GMRVSLITLFSN
-631 IGYVLIIL
+631 IGYVLVIL

-683 RPVKVGDLVSI
+683 RPVKVGDLVTI

-706 RATEIQLSDKSTVI
+706 RATEIQLGDKSTVI
-720 VPNSQLIS
+720 VPNSQFIS

-740 GVVTILLTFPLDIDP
+740 GVVTITLTFPLNIDP
-755 VRVREIL
+755 VRVRELL
-762 LEVYQENER
+762 LEVYNENER

-785 TPAGI
+785 TAQGI
-790 VLSVTGNVASQ
+790 ILSVTGNVASQ

-836 RALPATVQD
+836 RQQMAEQAADPLP
-845 EGEQLP
+845 

>member
-1 MFYRFIP
+1 
-8 IVSVSATLYTGR
+8 
-20 HSLLTGI
+20 
-27 YRLLLRWNLIH
+27 
-38 MFKLRSLFTPI
+38 MFKLKSFFA
-49 LLLLVLLSP
+49 LLMLALVAFAP
-58 ALSFAD
+58 ALSLAAD
-64 DTAAAA
+64 DAVSAA
-70 QQEDAAPKVNPSVE
+70 QEQDEQPKVNAAVE

-99 SGDTNENQLNQL
+99 SGETSESKLNQL
-111 NEMALELSGNADTL
+111 NEMALELSGSADTL
-125 GQALIPQ
+125 GQALLPD

-146 PKADS
+146 PKSDS
-151 GVKETPE
+151 GMKETAE
-158 VTRKRSSLESQKSKL
+158 VVRKRSALESQKAKM
-173 DDQIK
+173 DAQIK
-178 QAEGIKNGALVLS
+178 QAEGIKNGALMLS

-202 KSQLALNSGSILG
+202 KSQLALNSGSIFG
-215 PKFWSPLVSRQDLDG
+215 PRFWAPVFNSQDLDG
-230 EKISDFI
+230 EKINDFLS
-237 AELQDTAALSWE
+237 ELQDTAAMSWE
-249 PGWRFGTI
+249 SGWRFGTI
-257 GWLIAAML
+257 AWLVAAML

-291 RRSFLAAA
+291 RRSFLAAT

-316 LAFTRRDEVST
+316 LALTRRDEVST
-327 DVQDFVERLV
+327 DVQDFVDRLV
-337 QLSVYCGLIAGL
+337 QLSVFCGLIAGL

-360 WRLPSISNE
+360 WRLPALSNE
-369 VAQALKP
+369 VALALKP
-376 FPPITAALVFVFQ
+376 FPPITAVLVFIFQ
-389 TAESFNYSV
+389 TVEAFNYSV

-411 TALLIGSTGLAISM
+411 TALLIGSTALAISV
-425 RTNRVRRRMVQE
+425 RTNRVRRRMALA
-437 GNAPEARPTI
+437 GTPPEARSTV
-447 VGLVQLALTMTA
+447 VGLIQMALTLTA
-459 LAILIS
+459 VAILLS

-474 RFLSYEV
+474 RYLSYEV

-502 ESLFSTNNATGKR
+502 ESLFSTNNSSGKR
-515 LQGSLN
+515 IQSSLN

-531 TLLAAVGKTVL
+531 TVLAAIGKTFL
-542 IGFVALALLNGT
+542 ILFVALALLNGT
-554 FASSTPIELIQKVI
+554 FASSTPIELLQKAI

-579 NIVPAHMVNAILCLV
+579 NIVPAHMVNAIICLI
-594 VGIYVLRSVRRWLDK
+594 VGIYVLRSVRRWLDN

-755 VRVREIL
+755 VQVREIL
-762 LEVYQENER
+762 LEVYNENER

-785 TPAGI
+785 TPQGI
-790 VLSVTGNVASQ
+790 VLSVTGNVAGQ

-815 LTRLRKEGIV
+815 LTRLRKEGIM
-825 LSTPQTMIIER
+825 LSAPQTMIIER
-836 RALPATVQD
+836 RHQAAVAAA
-845 EGEQLP
+845 EEQMP

>member
-1 MFYRFIP
+1 
-8 IVSVSATLYTGR
+8 
-20 HSLLTGI
+20 
-27 YRLLLRWNLIH
+27 
-38 MFKLRSLFTPI
+38 MFKLKSFFA
-49 LLLLVLLSP
+49 LLMLALVAFAP
-58 ALSFAD
+58 ALSLAAD
-64 DTAAAA
+64 DAVSAA
-70 QQEDAAPKVNPSVE
+70 QEQDEQPKVNAAVE

-99 SGDTNENQLNQL
+99 SGETSESKLNQL
-111 NEMALELSGNADTL
+111 NEMALELSGSADTL
-125 GQALIPQ
+125 GQALLPD

-146 PKADS
+146 PKPDS
-151 GVKETPE
+151 GMKETAE
-158 VTRKRSSLESQKSKL
+158 VVRKRSALESQKAKM
-173 DDQIK
+173 DAQIK
-178 QAEGIKNGALVLS
+178 QAEGIKNGALTLS

-215 PKFWSPLVSRQDLDG
+215 PRFWAPVFNSQDLDG
-230 EKISDFI
+230 EKINDFLS
-237 AELQDTAALSWE
+237 ELQNTAAMSWE
-249 PGWRFGTI
+249 SGWRAGTI
-257 GWLIAAML
+257 AWLVAAML

-291 RRSFLAAA
+291 RRSFLAAT

-316 LAFTRRDEVST
+316 LALTRRDEVST
-327 DVQDFVERLV
+327 DVQDFVDRLV
-337 QLSVYCGLIAGL
+337 QLSVFCGLIAGL

-360 WRLPSISNE
+360 WRLPALSNE
-369 VAQALKP
+369 VALALKP
-376 FPPITAALVFVFQ
+376 FPPITAVLVFIFQ
-389 TAESFNYSV
+389 TVEAFNYSV

-411 TALLIGSTGLAISM
+411 TALLIGSTALAISV
-425 RTNRVRRRMVQE
+425 RTNRVRRRMALA
-437 GNAPEARPTI
+437 GTPPEARSTV
-447 VGLVQLALTMTA
+447 VGLIQMALTLTA
-459 LAILIS
+459 VAILLS

-474 RFLSYEV
+474 RYLSYEV

-502 ESLFSTNNATGKR
+502 ESLFSTNNSSGKR
-515 LQGSLN
+515 IQSSLN

-531 TLLAAVGKTVL
+531 TEVAAIGKTFL
-542 IGFVALALLNGT
+542 ILFVALALLNGT
-554 FASSTPIELIQKVI
+554 FASSTPIELLQKAI

-579 NIVPAHMVNAILCLV
+579 NIVPAHMVNAIICLI
-594 VGIYVLRSVRRWLDK
+594 VGIYVLRSVRRWLDN

-706 RATEIQLSDKSTVI
+706 RATEIQLGDKSTVI

-755 VRVREIL
+755 VQVREIL
-762 LEVYQENER
+762 LEVYNENER

-785 TPAGI
+785 TPQGI
-790 VLSVTGNVASQ
+790 VLSVTGNVAGQ

-815 LTRLRKEGIV
+815 LTRLRKEGIM
-825 LSTPQTMIIER
+825 LSAPQTMIIER
-836 RALPATVQD
+836 RQQAAVATA
-845 EGEQLP
+845 EEQMP

>member
-1 MFYRFIP
+1 
-8 IVSVSATLYTGR
+8 
-20 HSLLTGI
+20 
-27 YRLLLRWNLIH
+27 
-38 MFKLRSLFTPI
+38 MFKFRSLFTPF
-49 LLLLVLLSP
+49 LLLLVLFTP
-58 ALSFAD
+58 ALSYAD
-64 DTAAAA
+64 DNAAPA
-70 QQEDAAPKVNPSVE
+70 QQEEDAAPKVNPAVE

-111 NEMALELSGNADTL
+111 NEMALELSGNAETL

-158 VTRKRSSLESQKSKL
+158 VTRKRAALENQKGKL

-178 QAEGIKNGALVLS
+178 QADGIKNGALVLS

-215 PKFWSPLVSRQDLDG
+215 PRFWSPLFSRQDLDG
-230 EKISDFI
+230 EKIGDFI
-237 AELQDTAALSWE
+237 SELQDTAALSWE
-249 PGWRFGTI
+249 PGWRVGTV
-257 GWLIAAML
+257 GWLLAALL

-272 YSEEFLAWVSIHKM
+272 YSEEFLAWVSIHKL

-306 AVVLTFNFIA
+306 AVVLTFNFLS
-316 LAFTRRDEVST
+316 LAFVRRDEVSS
-327 DVQDFVERLV
+327 DVQDFISRLV

-360 WRLPSISNE
+360 WRLPSISSE
-369 VAQALKP
+369 VALALKP
-376 FPPITAALVFVFQ
+376 FPPITAALVFIFQ
-389 TAESFNYSV
+389 TAESFNYTV

-425 RTNRVRRRMVQE
+425 RTNRVRRRMAQA
-437 GNAPEARPTI
+437 GNPPEARPTV
-447 VGLVQLALTMTA
+447 VGLVQLALTVTA
-459 LAILIS
+459 VAILVS
-465 LIIGYVTLA
+465 LIVGYVTLA

-496 LVNDGC
+496 LINDGC

-515 LQGSLN
+515 LQTSLN
-521 IDERHLQQAA
+521 IDERYLQQAA
-531 TLLAAVGKTVL
+531 TLLSAVGKTLLVA
-542 IGFVALALLNGT
+542 FVALALLNGT

-609 DFLPKTTMDV
+609 EFLPKTTMDI

-631 IGYVLIIL
+631 IGYVLVIL

-706 RATEIQLSDKSTVI
+706 RATEIQLGDKSTVI

-740 GVVTILLTFPLDIDP
+740 GVVTIQLTFPLDIDP
-755 VRVREIL
+755 VQVREL
-762 LEVYQENER
+762 LLDVYRENER

-836 RALPATVQD
+836 RALPATAQ
-845 EGEQLP
+845 EQSDPLP